1 MAQKRKLSK
10 NKVTG
15 LILMCVSI
23 LLVGTMVSRCISIYK
38 QRETLANVKKQ
49 EEKLKKEADNLQEE
63 LNLLDDEDYITH
75 YARENWVFTKDG
87 ETMIPLPDDAK
98 GE

>member
-1 MAQKRKLSK
+1 MSKKRKLSK
-10 NKVTG
+10 NKLMGLG
-15 LILMCVSI
+15 LIVISM
-23 LLVGTMVSRCISIYK
+23 LLLGAMVSRCVSIYK
-38 QRETLANVKKQ
+38 QRAVLSSVQ
-49 EEKLKKEADNLQEE
+49 EEANQLEKEAKNLEEE
-63 LNLLDDEDYITH
+63 LKLLDDEDYITH